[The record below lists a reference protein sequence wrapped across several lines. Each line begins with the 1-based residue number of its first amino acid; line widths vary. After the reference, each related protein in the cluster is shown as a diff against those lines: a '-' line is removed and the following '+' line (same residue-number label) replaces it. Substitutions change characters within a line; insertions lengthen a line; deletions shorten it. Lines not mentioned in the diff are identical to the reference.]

1 MRRLTW
7 AQVRRRRLAR
17 HALLAPAPTDALEDV
32 VGGLCGVHAQVMAS
46 AELALGLRV
55 TGLTRSRLRE
65 ALWTDR
71 VLVRTVGIRGTI
83 HLFPRAELGLWLAA
97 VSASAADRLERR
109 GATAG
114 IDEAGREALVGAM
127 RESLDGRCLTHGEL
141 GAEVVARVGPWAAE
155 GAHPAFGGAW
165 PRWRMAIGDAAVAG
179 VLCFGPVAGG
189 RVTLV
194 RTDQWAGPLAPIDPG
209 LALREAFLRFLA
221 AYGPSTPGEFA
232 RWFAIGPRRAQA
244 LLAEVRD
251 RVEEVDVEG
260 HRSWLPA
267 AEPEPEHPAR
277 AGSLHLLPAFD
288 PLVVGSFPRDQLLPA
303 DWRARGGTPG
313 TAATLSVLVLDGV
326 VSGLW
331 RRARRGSAVEIRVGP
346 FAPLSVRRQRLV
358 ERRAQEIG
366 AILEREVTC
375 EIGPVDAR
383 PHR

>member
-109 GATAG
+109 GAPAG
-114 IDEAGREALVGAM
+114 IDESGLEALVGAM

-244 LLAEVRD
+244 LLAEVSN

-260 HRSWLPA
+260 HRAWLP
-267 AEPEPEHPAR
+267 
-277 AGSLHLLPAFD
+277 
-288 PLVVGSFPRDQLLPA
+288 
-303 DWRARGGTPG
+303 
-313 TAATLSVLVLDGV
+313 TA
-326 VSGLW
+326 
-331 RRARRGSAVEIRVGP
+331 
-346 FAPLSVRRQRLV
+346 
-358 ERRAQEIG
+358 
-366 AILEREVTC
+366 
-375 EIGPVDAR
+375 
-383 PHR
+383 